1 VPARSRHLAAN
12 DGLDVIS
19 HSRVTIAQLFEKG
32 SGVLDIGE
40 QEGDQAGW
48 EVRDPRRSALDPT
61 QLPRHEADG
70 IDAVSHRGVE
80 QPPASALFS
89 AIVLERDAAEPSQR
103 VSHVRLIMDRQTP
116 PSRRRM
122 RRPGPAAFPVRLL

>member
-1 VPARSRHLAAN
+1 MRTRHSSPSGHSSSPSTRWIATATSTAVGGSSNTEELIRTRIDLVPARSRHLAAN

-48 EVRDPRRSALDPT
+48 EVRDPRRSALDPK

-70 IDAVSHRGVE
+70 IDAVPHRGV
-80 QPPASALFS
+80 
-89 AIVLERDAAEPSQR
+89 
-103 VSHVRLIMDRQTP
+103 
-116 PSRRRM
+116 
-122 RRPGPAAFPVRLL
+122 